1 METDILPRPR
11 KVVDGF
17 TFYNELGM
25 LKYRLEVLYPYVDS
39 FIICESTLTHSGK
52 PKELY
57 YQNNK
62 HHYEKYA
69 DKIVHIVVNDTPEST
84 VSWPYLTPSWL
95 LENHQRRCIS
105 RGFKDMSDS
114 DIIVISDVDEIP
126 NPLVLEAA
134 RKNGLD
140 RVYCLNQ
147 SLYYYNIETFVSKW
161 ILPKILPYYFFKN
174 ECKSDLQLCR
184 QTVYNHQ
191 FNFGGWHLS
200 YFGDEKFISNKLK
213 NFAHQ
218 EYNSDKYTN
227 EKTIT
232 ECLKNGV
239 NLLGKRK
246 FQHIPI
252 AENPHL
258 PPNHEFLIKCIAEKY

>member
-1 METDILPRPR
+1 METAILPRPR
-11 KVVDGF
+11 KLVDGF

-62 HHYEKYA
+62 HLYEKYA
-69 DKIVHIVVNDTPEST
+69 DKIIHIVVDDMPEST
-84 VSWPYLTPSWL
+84 VSWPESTPAWL

-105 RGFKDMSDS
+105 RGFKDMSDD
-114 DIIVISDVDEIP
+114 DIIIISDVDEIP
-126 NPLVLEAA
+126 NPVVLEGV
-134 RKNGLD
+134 RKGGLD
-140 RVYCLNQ
+140 RAYHLNQ
-147 SLYYYNIETFVSKW
+147 SFYYYNLETFVGNW
-161 ILPKILPYYFFKN
+161 TFPKILPYYLFKT
-174 ECKSDLQLCR
+174 EFQSDLQRCRKILCS
-184 QTVYNHQ
+184 HQ
-191 FNFGGWHLS
+191 FNYGGWHLS
-200 YFGDEKFISNKLK
+200 YFGDEKFISNKIK

-227 EKTIT
+227 EKTIA
-232 ECLKNGV
+232 ERLKNGI
-239 NLLGKRK
+239 NLFCDRK
-246 FQHIPI
+246 LQHIPI
-252 AENPHL
+252 SENPLL